1 MALMV
6 AQIKKIK
13 KKIKKKSWM
22 GASQLTRLN
31 YLVAHRATYIGGEQ
45 NENKSSFEYSGNSLR

>member
-1 MALMV
+1 
-6 AQIKKIK
+6 
-13 KKIKKKSWM
+13 M

>member
-1 MALMV
+1 MALIV
-6 AQIKKIK
+6 AQI